1 MISVVLTVLKI
12 LGIIILS
19 VIGLVLVLVLLICIS
34 PVRYKVDGKYYDRP
48 DGKLTVSWLLHILH
62 ATAGYDGNG
71 LIYKVR
77 VFGIPVLKS
86 KPKSENPCEKAKAS
100 TEAGR
105 NPGEKAEAS
114 TEAGRNPGEKAEAS
128 TEAVRNP
135 DEKAEA
141 STEAVREEKT
151 QDSSENEA
159 KEAGEDSQQAEGE
172 KQPEPDESTSSEEED
187 EDWLGFI
194 DKMNDAWYEKKE
206 KLFQKLEELEDK
218 VNDIRKKLR
227 LITSERTEAAVKHV
241 LKKVFRIL
249 KSIMPRKLRGH
260 VTFGMENPAD
270 TGTVLGV
277 LAATLPIH
285 KNQLKIDPVFTE
297 KILEGEAFLKGRI
310 SIGFILCCAVGII
323 LNKNVLITIKRFKKH
338 FSKK

>member
-19 VIGLVLVLVLLICIS
+19 VIGLVLVLVVLICIS

-48 DGKLTVSWLLHILH
+48 DGKLNVSWLLHILH

-114 TEAGRNPGEKAEAS
+114 TEAGRNPGEKAE
-128 TEAVRNP
+128 V
-135 DEKAEA
+135 

-159 KEAGEDSQQAEGE
+159 KEAGEDSQQVEGE

-297 KILEGEAFLKGRI
+297 KIFEGEAFLKGRI

>member
-12 LGIIILS
+12 LGIFILS

-86 KPKSENPCEKAKAS
+86 KPKSENPCEKA
-100 TEAGR
+100 
-105 NPGEKAEAS
+105 
-114 TEAGRNPGEKAEAS
+114 
-128 TEAVRNP
+128 
-135 DEKAEA
+135 EA

-187 EDWLGFI
+187 EDLLGFI

-297 KILEGEAFLKGRI
+297 KIFEGEAFLKGRI

>member
-114 TEAGRNPGEKAEAS
+114 TEAGRNPSEKAE
-128 TEAVRNP
+128 V
-135 DEKAEA
+135 

-172 KQPEPDESTSSEEED
+172 KQPEPDENTSSEEED

-297 KILEGEAFLKGRI
+297 KIFEGEAFLKGRI

-323 LNKNVLITIKRFKKH
+323 LSKNVLITIKRFKKH

>member
-100 TEAGR
+100 TEAV
-105 NPGEKAEAS
+105 
-114 TEAGRNPGEKAEAS
+114 RNPGEKAEAS
-128 TEAVRNP
+128 TEAVRSP
-135 DEKAEA
+135 GEKAEA

-297 KILEGEAFLKGRI
+297 KIFEGEAFLKGRI